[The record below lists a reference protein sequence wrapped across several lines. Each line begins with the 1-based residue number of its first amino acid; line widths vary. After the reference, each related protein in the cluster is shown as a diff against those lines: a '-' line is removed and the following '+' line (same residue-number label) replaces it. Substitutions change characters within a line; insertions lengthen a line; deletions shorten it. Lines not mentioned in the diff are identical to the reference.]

1 MHAFLM
7 ATMVAVM
14 TATATPTVDQTTV
27 EQTIKDMEQAQIA
40 AYLKADT
47 ATLDQLWADDF
58 TLTVPNGAV
67 LPKAGYLAMV
77 KTGGVKYEVLQLD
90 ALQVR
95 VFGDAAIAS
104 VRVTLKGSVGD
115 HPLNGT
121 DVFQTVY
128 VKRDGR
134 WRMVSSLAT
143 RVATNVVK

>member
-14 TATATPTVDQTTV
+14 TATGMSAPDQTTV
-27 EQTIKDMEQAQIA
+27 EQTIREMEQAQLA

-47 ATLDQLWADDF
+47 AKLDELWADEF

-77 KTGGVKYEVLQLD
+77 KTGGVKYDMLQLD
-90 ALQVR
+90 GLQVR
-95 VFGDAAIAS
+95 VFGDTAIAS
-104 VRVTLKGSVGD
+104 ARVTVKGSVGD